1 MKITNTFMHG
11 QIVLRPGDPIP
22 ADVSDS
28 ELRAWKSNGLIGDSY
43 DGPTR
48 RPQPAPT
55 ETKPAAPARKR
66 SAALEQPKPAA
77 VTKPAETKTTAEN
90 EASTAAAANTSD
102 TKQSEGEQQPAPGAD
117 QA

>member
-22 ADVSDS
+22 ADVSES
-28 ELRAWKSNGLIGDSY
+28 ELRAWKGNGLIGDSY

-55 ETKPAAPARKR
+55 ETKPAAPARKQ
-66 SAALEQPKPAA
+66 SAAPKPAA
-77 VTKPAETKTTAEN
+77 DPKPAETKATAEN

-102 TKQSEGEQQPAPGAD
+102 TKQSEGEQQSAPGAD